1 MNESNIIPK
10 IKLTVIIGDM
20 SSLHQFDEPITRR
33 TVTITLTDEQKE
45 KLMLRHTH
53 TDRGQPYHEFIIN
66 SFLEEES

>member
-20 SSLHQFDEPITRR
+20 SRLHQLDESITRR
-33 TVTITLTDEQKE
+33 TVTIKLTDEQKE

-53 TDRGQPYHEFIIN
+53 TEQGQPYHEFIIT
-66 SFLEEES
+66 SFLEGEI